1 MVDDSEVGPGIDFR
15 KFLWKFDGLGDRPF
29 PEISLEIWGLGGKF
43 GGWECGGVKFT
54 EPTGR
59 NDMKIAFLRHFLMY
73 FYLQK
78 WVATK
83 IWINPEE
90 FRILLLLFIRIFSL
104 RGRLCDKK
112 K

>member
-1 MVDDSEVGPGIDFR
+1 MVWGIDPFR
-15 KFLWKFDGLGDRPF
+15 KPPWKFGVWEGNLG
-29 PEISLEIWGLGGKF
+29 
-43 GGWECGGVKFT
+43 GGVKFT

-90 FRILLLLFIRIFSL
+90 FRILLLLIRIFSL
-104 RGRLCDKK
+104 RRRLCDGKNLRFPWK
-112 K
+112 FPEI